1 MEEMQHEMQPIL
13 TNDRVVCP

>member
-1 MEEMQHEMQPIL
+1 MQPIL